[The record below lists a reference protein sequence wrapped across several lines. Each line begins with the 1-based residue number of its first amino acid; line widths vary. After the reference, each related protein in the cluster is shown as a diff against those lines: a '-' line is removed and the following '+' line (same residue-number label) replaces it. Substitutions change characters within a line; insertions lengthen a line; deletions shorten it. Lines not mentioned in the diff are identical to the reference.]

1 MWMALPAF
9 IGGSMPRKSET
20 GDTRRTSVSSR
31 EAHMRVGIISDIHG
45 NLQALDVV
53 LEDIGRR
60 GLDAVYCLGDLVG
73 YAPFPNE
80 VIERIRAAEM
90 PTIMGNYDDGV
101 GYDRDECG
109 CAYRDPVERELGD
122 QSFNWTKVHV
132 TSDKKAFL
140 RTLLPELRV
149 EADGKRLL
157 LVHGSPRKMNE
168 YLFEDRPLSSFQ
180 RIADA
185 SNADVIVFG
194 HTHRPYT
201 KGVGDVLFVN
211 AGSVGKPKDGD
222 WRACY
227 AILELG
233 AQEPVQF
240 VRLEYDVASVAGAIR
255 ASELPNEF
263 AEDIRTGGD
272 PGGGCEIGVGR
283 GERDEATA

>member
-1 MWMALPAF
+1 MLPATEACGTARDGLELRVRR
-9 IGGSMPRKSET
+9 IVIDGGGP
-20 GDTRRTSVSSR
+20 
-31 EAHMRVGIISDIHG
+31 MRIGIISDIHG
-45 NLQALDVV
+45 NLQALDGV
-53 LEDIGRR
+53 LDDIGRR
-60 GLDAVYCLGDLVG
+60 SLDAVYCLGDLVG

-80 VIERIRAAEM
+80 VIDRIRAAEM

-101 GYDRDECG
+101 GFDRDECG

-122 QSFNWTKVHV
+122 QSFNWTKAHV
-132 TSDKKAFL
+132 TSDNKAFL

-149 EADGKRLL
+149 EADGKRQL

-201 KGVGDVLFVN
+201 KRVGDVLFVN
-211 AGSVGKPKDGD
+211 AGSVGKPKDSD

-227 AILELG
+227 AILEPG
-233 AQEPVQF
+233 AADPVTF
-240 VRLEYDVASVAGAIR
+240 VRVEYDVPAVAAAIR
-255 ASELPNEF
+255 ASELPDHF
-263 AEDIRTGGD
+263 AADIEHGGAVS
-272 PGGGCEIGVGR
+272 PSQK
-283 GERDEATA
+283 